1 MLNPAAC
8 ARALAVIKAGLLT
21 GAPAQTTTGAA
32 QQTIAGAWRSET
44 PSWWTT
50 GWTVVFDVRGNSLT
64 GAVTNCPRAG
74 AVEIFDAR
82 IDAGA
87 VHFKCRSE
95 DGKSTIALTEKVDG
109 DQISFSWELHQPEP
123 VPAPAYDTG
132 EKPGEIIVR
141 RVSAGAGRLILDRIA
156 ERRRLLYGRRSRYSA
171 LHNLIF
177 P

>member
-8 ARALAVIKAGLLT
+8 AGTLAVITAGLLT
-21 GAPAQTTTGAA
+21 GAPAQTMTGAA

-50 GWTVVFDVRGNSLT
+50 AWTVVFDVRGNSLT

-95 DGKSTIALTEKVDG
+95 DR
-109 DQISFSWELHQPEP
+109 
-123 VPAPAYDTG
+123 AP
-132 EKPGEIIVR
+132 
-141 RVSAGAGRLILDRIA
+141 
-156 ERRRLLYGRRSRYSA
+156 SR
-171 LHNLIF
+171 
-177 P
+177 